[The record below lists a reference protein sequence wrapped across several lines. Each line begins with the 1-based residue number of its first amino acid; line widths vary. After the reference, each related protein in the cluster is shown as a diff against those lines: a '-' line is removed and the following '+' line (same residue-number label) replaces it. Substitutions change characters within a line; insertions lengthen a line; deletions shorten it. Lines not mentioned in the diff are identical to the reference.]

1 MKRMAAW
8 MVLALAGCGVG
19 AQNPV
24 ADLVLHGGRVVTVDP
39 AVPEGQAVAVVGDR
53 IVAVGSDEEITA
65 HIGPETRVIDL
76 DGRLVVPGFIEG
88 HGHFMGVGAAQLNLD
103 LTAVRGWD
111 EIVAMVGAA
120 AAEAAP
126 GEWIL
131 GRGWHQEKWDQ
142 VPAELVEGLPTH
154 HSLSA
159 VSPDNPVV
167 LTHASGHASFVNAR
181 ALELAGID
189 AGYTPPEGG
198 EVVRDAAG
206 EPTGLL
212 RENATD
218 PVDRAYARA
227 DAERTPEARR
237 EQFDRIVELAGRELV
252 SKGVTTF
259 HDAGV
264 GFSTIDGYR
273 RLAEAGD
280 LPVRL
285 YVMVRAPNEELA
297 EKLEAYRVVGAGE
310 DRLTVRAIKKQIDGA
325 LGSHG
330 AWLLEP
336 YTDMPSS
343 TGLVL
348 EPVAEVARTA
358 ELAMTHDYQLATH
371 AIGDRANREVL
382 DIYEAALRANPD
394 EADPRWRIEHAQH
407 LHPSDLERFAE
418 LGVIAAMQTV
428 HATSDAPWVPK
439 RLGEERAREGAYRW
453 QDLWQRGVI
462 VSNGTDAP
470 VEDVDPIASF
480 WAAISRALPDGGRFD
495 PDQRLTREQALQSY
509 TLNNA
514 IAGFEEDRKGTLTP
528 GKLAD
533 LVVLSRDI
541 LEVPESEVRDARVDL
556 TVLGGEVVFERRGAD
571 DAEGGGAGG

>member
-1 MKRMAAW
+1 ML
-8 MVLALAGCGVG
+8 LALTGCGAG
-19 AQNPV
+19 AQDPE
-24 ADLVLHGGRVVTVDP
+24 ADLVLRGGRVVTVDP
-39 AVPEGQAVAVVGDR
+39 AVPEGQAVAVRGDR
-53 IVAVGSDEEITA
+53 IIAVGSNEDVA
-65 HIGPETRVIDL
+65 DHIGPGTHVIEL
-76 DGRLVVPGFIEG
+76 EGRLVVPGFIEG

-111 EIVAMVGAA
+111 EIVGLVAEAA
-120 AAEAAP
+120 ATAAP

-131 GRGWHQEKWDQ
+131 GRGWHQEKWDR
-142 VPAELVEGLPTH
+142 VPEGSVEGVPTH
-154 HSLSA
+154 QSLSA

-167 LTHASGHASFVNAR
+167 LTHASGHAAFVNAR

-198 EVVRDAAG
+198 EVVRDAEG

-212 RENATD
+212 RENATE
-218 PVDRAYARA
+218 PVDRAYAR
-227 DAERTPEARR
+227 DEAERSPEARR
-237 EQFDRIVELAGRELV
+237 AQFDRVVELAGRELV

-273 RLAEAGD
+273 RLAEAGA

-297 EKLEAYRVVGAGE
+297 EKLDAYRMVGVGN
-310 DRLTVRAIKKQIDGA
+310 DRLTVRTIKKQIDGA

-348 EPVAEVARTA
+348 EPVAEVTRTA
-358 ELAMTHDYQLATH
+358 ELAMEHDYQLATH

-382 DIYEAALRANPD
+382 DIYEAAFRAHP
-394 EADPRWRIEHAQH
+394 EREDPRWRIEHAQH
-407 LHPSDLERFAE
+407 LHPSDLDRFAE

-453 QDLWQRGVI
+453 QDLWQQGVI
-462 VSNGTDAP
+462 VANGTDAP
-470 VEDVDPIASF
+470 VEDVDPIASY

-514 IAGFEEDRKGTLTP
+514 IAGFEEESKGTITP

-541 LEVPESEVRDARVDL
+541 LEIPEGEVRDARVDL
-556 TVLGGEVVFERRGAD
+556 TVLGGEVVFERSA
-571 DAEGGGAGG
+571 AEHTGEDGGARGGIDGG